1 MCVCASEIK
10 ADVVLSFNVSG
21 CGAVVVKGS

>member
-1 MCVCASEIK
+1 MCVCVSEIK
-10 ADVVLSFNVSG
+10 AEGLPSFNVSG